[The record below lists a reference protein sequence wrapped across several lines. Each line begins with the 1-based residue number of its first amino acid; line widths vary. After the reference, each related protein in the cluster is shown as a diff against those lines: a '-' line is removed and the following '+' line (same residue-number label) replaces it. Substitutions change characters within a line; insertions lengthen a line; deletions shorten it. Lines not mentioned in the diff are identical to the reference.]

1 MNVMGLNFGYS
12 GSVTIVS
19 NGVIL
24 SHIVTADEVDKK
36 LARGVTKTIIK
47 KALDIADLRLKDIDM
62 TGIVNWYADREP
74 DGTEMF
80 DKIEE
85 GFSITNDQGIEF
97 SLEDYVKFYNN
108 NNMVAQ
114 GTFDLNIGDQ
124 KTKGMVVD
132 HLFAHCAYAYMTS
145 TFENAVGV
153 CIDTMDGMSHNNAIY
168 HFNDD
173 GKQFRLWRRDNQF
186 QVLNIYNA
194 FTDLL
199 GYYPAVEN
207 LDILQDLAKEYKEE
221 LKEVDRIC
229 WPQVI
234 QMGDIFHGDMWTHL
248 SLYNNNLEIPEKR
261 EYYPLLKGEGEVDDS
276 WWKKSEKPS
285 PETIKFAASVQYVT
299 ENSVKNYIEKIV
311 KTYPKLNVCVGGKVT
326 MNEGAMKYVKGENV
340 FSTPSHNDEELSAGA
355 ALFISDQLT
364 KNKKKEIV
372 TNEKRKFNNSLSH
385 IKEL

>member
-1 MNVMGLNFGYS
+1 MGLNFGYS
-12 GSVTIVS
+12 GGVTVVS

-36 LARGVTKTIIK
+36 LARGVTKAIIK

-85 GFSITNDQGIEF
+85 GFSLTNDQGIEF

-108 NNMVAQ
+108 NSMVAQ

-124 KTKGMVVD
+124 KTKGMLVD
-132 HLFAHCAYAYMTS
+132 HLFAHCAYAYITS
-145 TFENAVGV
+145 PFENAVAV

-186 QVLNIYNA
+186 SVLNTYNA
-194 FTDLL
+194 FTDFL

-207 LDILQDLAKEYKEE
+207 LNVLQTLAKEYKED
-221 LKEVDRIC
+221 LKELDRVC

-248 SLYNNNLEIPEKR
+248 SLYNNNFDIPERR
-261 EYYPLLKGEGEVDDS
+261 EYYPLLKGEGIVDDS
-276 WWKKSEKPS
+276 WWEKSEKPS

-364 KNKKKEIV
+364 KNKKKEVV
-372 TNEKRKFNNSLSH
+372 TNEKRKNNSSLSH